1 MHVFLS
7 YSHAD
12 KSFAA
17 KLRRALEEEG
27 VVFNDPGESRVNGSP
42 WRQQVEEAIR
52 SADAILLLL
61 GPRQKVDEPQ
71 QLTWRMALEAVWKDP
86 SKRWIPIL
94 LRDAK
99 LPAFVRSGA
108 ADADV
113 RAIRIRG
120 EKDLDRAFNAILET
134 LGIGRIGPFGRGSG
148 DSDLRFGVR
157 RSGGSLPPPDLGPA
171 PPPPT
176 IEIYPAVTDE
186 DRVEW
191 RERLSEIRKY
201 AEQLKH

>member
-12 KSFAA
+12 KSLAA
-17 KLRRALEEEG
+17 RLRRGLEDEG
-27 VVFNDPGESRVNGSP
+27 IVFNDPGESSKTGTS

-61 GPRQKVDEPQ
+61 NSRSKVDEPQ

-113 RAIRIRG
+113 QAIRIPDA
-120 EKDLDRAFNAILET
+120 KDLGAAIEAILAT
-134 LGIGRIGPFGRGSG
+134 LGISKSGPKAEIFVPIVERPLRAADSG
-148 DSDLRFGVR
+148 GPPRPKVR
-157 RSGGSLPPPDLGPA
+157 RPS
-171 PPPPT
+171 

-191 RERLSEIRKY
+191 RERLTEIRKY